1 MTERAGTFR
10 FDEFE
15 LNIDSAEFRRG
26 GMLVALEPQTFDLLA
41 YLIRNAGRIVTRD
54 ELIEQVWSGRIVSD
68 AAISTRINAARAAL
82 GDDGKQQRFI
92 KTVVRRGFRFV
103 GELTGETKTAE
114 HRPAEFSGVR
124 YLPSFDGTHLAY
136 EISGEG
142 PPLMKAT
149 GFLNH
154 VEMERD
160 SPVWRHFVR
169 VFSQI
174 NRYIR
179 VDQRGCGL
187 SDWEV
192 DDLSLDAYVE
202 DIRASMDSLG
212 VPRTA
217 IFGMS
222 QGAAIA
228 AALAH
233 RYPERVGG
241 LILLGGYPAGWR
253 KIGDPDFAAKRE
265 AMLELIKVGW
275 GGDNPAFR
283 QTYTSMI
290 QPGGGVEAHAWLN
303 DMQRAAAS
311 PENAYKILSSF
322 ADFDVRHT
330 LCEIHIPALVLHAR
344 GDAMV
349 KMEAG
354 RQFARLMPNARFVA
368 LESDNHILMEDEPA
382 WNVFQRE
389 IRAFMSQIN
398 I

>member
-1 MTERAGTFR
+1 MTERAGILR
-10 FDEFE
+10 FDRFE
-15 LNIDSAEFRRG
+15 LNIDGAELMRDG
-26 GMLVALEPQTFDLLA
+26 LPVALEPQTFDLVACLVQ
-41 YLIRNAGRIVTRD
+41 NAGRILTRD
-54 ELIEQVWSGRIVSD
+54 ELIEKVWNGRIVSD

-82 GDDGKQQRFI
+82 GDDGKRQRYI

-103 GELTGETKTAE
+103 GELTGEPEAAM
-114 HRPAEFSGVR
+114 HRPAQFSGVR
-124 YLPSFDGTHLAY
+124 YLRSFDGTHLAY

-142 PPLMKAT
+142 PPVMKAT

-169 VFSQI
+169 VFSQT

-192 DDLSLDAYVE
+192 DNLSLDSYVE
-202 DIRASMDSLG
+202 DIRASMDSLD

-228 AALAH
+228 AAFAH

-275 GGDNPAFR
+275 GGDNPAF
-283 QTYTSMI
+283 
-290 QPGGGVEAHAWLN
+290 
-303 DMQRAAAS
+303 RAAAS

-354 RQFARLMPNARFVA
+354 RQFARLMPNARFV
-368 LESDNHILMEDEPA
+368 ESDNHILMEDEPA